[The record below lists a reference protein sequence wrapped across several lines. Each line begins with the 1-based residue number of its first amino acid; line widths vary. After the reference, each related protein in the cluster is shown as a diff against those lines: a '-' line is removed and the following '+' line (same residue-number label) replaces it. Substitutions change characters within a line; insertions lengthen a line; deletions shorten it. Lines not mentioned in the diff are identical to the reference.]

1 MKINGIN
8 VDAETN
14 REIDNFDLEQA
25 IFEAWHTSDD
35 LKLLMRSIENMN
47 DDQVFAAIHGVQI
60 FAEARCQKLMNIY
73 EQILENRRVRNCEQ
87 GEQTASF
94 GQEKI

>member
-14 REIDNFDLEQA
+14 REIDEFYLEQG

-35 LKLLMRSIENMN
+35 LKLLIRNLESMDR
-47 DDQVFAAIHGVQI
+47 DKVFNAVLGIQI
-60 FAEARCQKLMNIY
+60 LAEARCQKLMDIY